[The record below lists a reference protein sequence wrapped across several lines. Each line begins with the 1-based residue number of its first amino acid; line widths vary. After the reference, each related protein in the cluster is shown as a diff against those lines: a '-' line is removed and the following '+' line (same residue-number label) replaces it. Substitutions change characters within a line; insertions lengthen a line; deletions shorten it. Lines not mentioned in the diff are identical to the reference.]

1 MRHSAFR
8 RTRPGARREQGFI
21 LVTGLLFL
29 VVMTLIGLA
38 LFRST
43 GLLDR
48 LTANTRDK
56 QRAFEAAESAV
67 EYGVWWL
74 QQPSGGTVGS
84 CAGNSNAQV
93 AALKV
98 CSEALSTSLSAIAV
112 TDGSGSWVN
121 KAFAYTPPNMSLI
134 SGSTTG
140 GMNSSG
146 TDVLYY
152 KPPGLYIESLGLA
165 NSGKTQYQY
174 YQITAYG
181 YGGDSNTVTVVRG
194 TFKQAAATK
203 TRGNQNP

>member
-1 MRHSAFR
+1 MRHTAFV

-56 QRAFEAAESAV
+56 QRSFEAAESAV

-74 QQPSGGTVGS
+74 QLPSGGTKGS
-84 CAGNSNAQV
+84 CAGNSNATV
-93 AALKV
+93 ATIKV
-98 CSEALSTSLSAIAV
+98 CSEALSSSLTTVAV
-112 TDGSGSWVN
+112 TEGSSSWTA
-121 KAFAYTPPNMSLI
+121 KAFAYTPPNMSVI
-134 SGSTTG
+134 SGTTTG
-140 GMNSSG
+140 GMSSGG

-152 KPPGLYIESLGLA
+152 KPPGLYVESLGLSTD
-165 NSGKTQYQY
+165 NIWQY

-181 YGGDSNTVTVVRG
+181 YGGDNNTVTVVRG
-194 TFKQAAATK
+194 TFKQKAGSSCK
-203 TRGNQNP
+203 GCKP

>member
-1 MRHSAFR
+1 MRHTAFAR
-8 RTRPGARREQGFI
+8 ARPGARREQGFI

-56 QRAFEAAESAV
+56 QRSFEAAEAAV

-74 QQPSGGTVGS
+74 QQPGGGTVGN
-84 CAGNSNAQV
+84 CATNSNLTV
-93 AALKV
+93 AAIKV
-98 CSEALSTSLSAIAV
+98 CSEPLSTSLTTIAV
-112 TDGSGSWVN
+112 VDGSTSWVN
-121 KAFAYTPPNMSLI
+121 RAFAYTPPNMSVN
-134 SGSTTG
+134 STTDVG
-140 GMNSSG
+140 GMNSGG
-146 TDVLYY
+146 TDVLYW
-152 KPPGLYIESLGLA
+152 KPPGLYPESLGL
-165 NSGKTQYQY
+165 SSDGKTQY

-181 YGGDSNTVTVVRG
+181 YGGDNNTVTVVRG
-194 TFKQAAATK
+194 TFKQTAATK

>member
-1 MRHSAFR
+1 MRHTAFR
-8 RTRPGARREQGFI
+8 RARPGARREQGFI

-84 CAGNSNAQV
+84 CAGNSSATV

-98 CSEALSTSLSAIAV
+98 CTEALSASLTTVAV
-112 TDGSGSWVN
+112 VDGSSSWTN
-121 KAFAYTPPNMSLI
+121 KAFAYTPPNMTVNA
-134 SGSTTG
+134 TTNVG
-140 GMNSSG
+140 GMNTGG
-146 TDVLYY
+146 TDVIYW
-152 KPPGLYIESLGLA
+152 KPPGLYPESLGLSA
-165 NSGKTQYQY
+165 DGKTQY

-194 TFKQAAATK
+194 TFKQTSSSK
-203 TRGNQNP
+203 NRGNP

>member
-1 MRHSAFR
+1 MRHTAFR
-8 RTRPGARREQGFI
+8 RSRPGARREQGFI

-56 QRAFEAAESAV
+56 QRSFEAAEAAI

-74 QQPSGGTVGS
+74 QQPSGGTAGS
-84 CAGNSNAQV
+84 CATNSSATV
-93 AALKV
+93 ASIKV
-98 CSEALSTSLSAIAV
+98 CTEALSTSLTTIAAV
-112 TDGSGSWVN
+112 DGSSSWAT
-121 KAFAYTPPNMSLI
+121 KAFSYTPPNMTVNS
-134 SGSTTG
+134 SGSVG
-140 GMNSSG
+140 GMSG
-146 TDVLYY
+146 TDVVYW
-152 KPPGLYIESLGLA
+152 KAPGLYPESLGLSA
-165 NSGKTQYQY
+165 DGRTKY

-194 TFKQAAATK
+194 TFKQVAKSTP
-203 TRGNQNP
+203 RGNSNP

>member
-1 MRHSAFR
+1 MRHTAYR

-56 QRAFEAAESAV
+56 QRSFEAAEAAV

-74 QQPSGGTVGS
+74 QQSSGGTVGS
-84 CAGNSNAQV
+84 CASNSNATV
-93 AALKV
+93 GSIKV
-98 CSEALSTSLSAIAV
+98 CSEALSTSLTTIAAV
-112 TDGSGSWVN
+112 DASGSWAT
-121 KAFAYTPPNMSLI
+121 KAFSYTPPNMTVN
-134 SGSTTG
+134 STTNVG
-140 GMNSSG
+140 GMNSGG
-146 TDVLYY
+146 TDVIYW
-152 KPPGLYIESLGLA
+152 KAPGLYPESLGLSA
-165 NSGKTQYQY
+165 DGKTKY

-194 TFKQAAATK
+194 TFKQVAQSTN
-203 TRGNQNP
+203 RGNQNP

>member
-1 MRHSAFR
+1 MRHTAFR
-8 RTRPGARREQGFI
+8 RARPGARREQGFI

-56 QRAFEAAESAV
+56 QRSFEAAEAAV

-84 CAGNSNAQV
+84 CATNSSATV
-93 AALKV
+93 ATLKV
-98 CSEALSTSLSAIAV
+98 CTEALSTSLTSVAV
-112 TDGSGSWVN
+112 VDGSGSWTT
-121 KAFAYTPPNMSLI
+121 KAFAYTPPNMSVT
-134 SGSTTG
+134 SSTVG
-140 GMNSSG
+140 GMNSAG
-146 TDVLYY
+146 TDVLYW
-152 KPPGLYIESLGLA
+152 KSPGLYPESLGLSA
-165 NSGKTQYQY
+165 DGKTQY

-181 YGGDSNTVTVVRG
+181 YGGDNNTVTVVRG
-194 TFKQAAATK
+194 TFKQTSASK
-203 TRGNQNP
+203 NRGTP